1 MYSPAMSTPTFD
13 RHVRSPEFP
22 ANLDWLFVSRP
33 PTLADLKGKVV
44 LIDFWTYG

>member
-1 MYSPAMSTPTFD
+1 MSAPTVD

-22 ANLDWLFVSRP
+22 ADVDWLFVNRS
-33 PTLADLKGKVV
+33 PTPADLRGKIV